1 MTVAMVLRSAC
12 IARFNPFN
20 ASDVESTVRESI
32 GVSRGI
38 TGATNNKRGDNM
50 RIRSSFQPV
59 WVFEGVEIQ
68 MMEGNDYSYGGTW
81 YPVAYPETA
90 KERKAVKAGGFV
102 YCARRHRWVPSWV
115 VM

>member
-1 MTVAMVLRSAC
+1 VTMGLRSAC

-20 ASDVESTVRESI
+20 VLDVESTVRESI

-38 TGATNNKRGDNM
+38 AGATNNKRGDNM